1 MIPPTQ
7 ALLLAPTHSSLS
19 ALSALFVLTLRQLIR
34 GRRLLVLSLLFLLP
48 SGLVALVRL
57 GSYPPGPGHLEFAF
71 VFNLIPHTLAT
82 LTALLYAAGMIQD
95 EVEEQTLTYLLLRP
109 LPRWT
114 LYVTKFVATWLV
126 TSLLTCTFTILTLVF
141 IWWNTPELWNEVLP
155 GRALKI
161 AALLALAQLGYCA
174 LFGAMSLLTR
184 RAMIGGLVYIFAI
197 EGLLANFPFVTRQ
210 LTVMYYFR
218 VLSLRWLEPADSRP
232 WSLKL
237 DDVPSAGGCVMT
249 LLVASALLV
258 AVGAMQTMRQ
268 EFRMKT
274 PEGS

>member
-1 MIPPTQ
+1 MITPQPLLQ
-7 ALLLAPTHSSLS
+7 ARTYSNLSSL
-19 ALSALFVLTLRQLIR
+19 AALFVLTLRQLIR
-34 GRRLLVLSLLFLLP
+34 GRRLLVLALLFLLP
-48 SGLVALVRL
+48 SGLVALIRL
-57 GSYPPGPGHLEFAF
+57 GAHPPGPAHLEFAF
-71 VFNLIPHTLAT
+71 IFNLIPHTLAA

-109 LPRWT
+109 LPRWL

-126 TSLLTCTFTILTLVF
+126 TSLLTCGFTILTLVV
-141 IWWNTPELWNEVLP
+141 IWWNTPELWSEVLP

-161 AALLALAQLGYCA
+161 AALMALAQAGYCA

-184 RAMIGGLVYIFAI
+184 RAMIGGLIYIFAI

-218 VLSLRWLEPADSRP
+218 VLSVRWLEPADTRS
-232 WSLKL
+232 WAL
-237 DDVPSAGGCVMT
+237 DLALVPSAGNCVLT
-249 LLVASALLV
+249 VLVASAMLV